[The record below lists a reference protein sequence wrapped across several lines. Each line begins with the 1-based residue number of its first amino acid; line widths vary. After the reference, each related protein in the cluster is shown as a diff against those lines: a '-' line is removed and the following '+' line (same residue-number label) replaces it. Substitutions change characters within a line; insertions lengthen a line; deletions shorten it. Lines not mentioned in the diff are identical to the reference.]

1 MHPFT
6 NKKAGKIPDM
16 GNIKTLK
23 PFQSGHDPRRN
34 TKGRPK
40 GSKNWRTI
48 FMKVLGKEI
57 EVNGR
62 KIRVDQAIVER
73 VVRMAAKGNLKAMSM
88 VIDRVDGKVPE
99 TVEVPTP
106 FVPQEKVEYTPEE
119 QADFEKYFK
128 RNDHGQHQ

>member
-1 MHPFT
+1 
-6 NKKAGKIPDM
+6 
-16 GNIKTLK
+16 
-23 PFQSGHDPRRN
+23 
-34 TKGRPK
+34 
-40 GSKNWRTI
+40 
-48 FMKVLGKEI
+48 MKVLNKEI

-73 VVRMAAKGNLKAMSM
+73 LVRMAAKGNLKAMGM

-99 TVEVPTP
+99 TFEVPTP
-106 FVPQEKVEYTPEE
+106 FVRQEKVKYTPEE